1 MPFAVCETFLK
12 TKSLGLCSPFCRNFS
27 FSCTGHVGFDVLA
40 IKIHEPSRYWS
51 FFLFS
56 RKNLIYSLSNSKSCL
71 FSLDKSSQRRK
82 PLKLNTTRHV
92 VCKLLGSPLPNL
104 SMSFLTCLTSS
115 GRFGFFGL
123 VPIILF
129 EDYIIC
135 LMIGCSVGEAI
146 DIFLVGPCYS
156 VHSTVDCGH
165 RFCSLY
171 EKS

>member
-1 MPFAVCETFLK
+1 MSLQLK
-12 TKSLGLCSPFCRNFS
+12 FMNPLGI
-27 FSCTGHVGFDVLA
+27 GH
-40 IKIHEPSRYWS
+40 

-82 PLKLNTTRHV
+82 PLKLNTTTHV
-92 VCKLLGSPLPNL
+92 VCKLLRSPLPNL

-115 GRFGFFGL
+115 GSFGFFGL

-129 EDYIIC
+129 EASIIC

-146 DIFLVGPCYS
+146 DIFLVGLCYS
-156 VHSTVDCGH
+156 VHSTIGVIPLTDSRPLTGVLPLTGSVC
-165 RFCSLY
+165 CLSQA
-171 EKS
+171 